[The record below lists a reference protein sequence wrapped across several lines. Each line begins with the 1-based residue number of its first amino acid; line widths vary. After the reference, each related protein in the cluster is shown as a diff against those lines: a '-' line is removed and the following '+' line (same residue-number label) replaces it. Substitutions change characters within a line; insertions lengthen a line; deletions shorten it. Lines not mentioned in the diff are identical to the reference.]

1 MIVKWPNKW
10 VRRSSRGPV
19 AVLLLL
25 TYVMLSVDS
34 AGAAAV
40 SAPPGATR
48 THIVRSGETLSSIAS
63 QYGLTEAA
71 LAQANGIAN
80 PNLIY
85 AGQQLVIPASEG
97 AASPAIVP
105 AQGQA
110 IHVVQRGEALSAIGR
125 RYGVTEGAIAQANGI
140 ANPNLIYA
148 GQQLLIP
155 VGGGAAPAP
164 AIAPRQGAG
173 LHVVQP
179 GQTLSAI
186 AAQYGVSEQALAQA
200 NGIANPSLIY
210 AGQQL
215 VIPTGGGIAAAPLPV
230 AAPRAGEVAELAA
243 IVYAEAQ
250 ASPVDFN
257 EMLAVASVI
266 RNRVEHVAA
275 YPIDQIW
282 FGGSGYHGVTSNS
295 REFPSYGT
303 PRYWNF
309 LAGTVGSGQEQVAA
323 EYAMQAAVQVYNG
336 GSVYDFVFFQQAAT
350 RPSPRAAFTST
361 HLGAHNFWSFRPE
374 CINPLIPCS

>member
-1 MIVKWPNKW
+1 MIVKWPNNRVW
-10 VRRSSRGPV
+10 WSPRGPV
-19 AVLLLL
+19 VILLLL
-25 TYVMLSVDS
+25 AYVVLSVDS

-40 SAPPGATR
+40 SAP
-48 THIVRSGETLSSIAS
+48 RSATLS
-63 QYGLTEAA
+63 
-71 LAQANGIAN
+71 
-80 PNLIY
+80 
-85 AGQQLVIPASEG
+85 
-97 AASPAIVP
+97 
-105 AQGQA
+105 
-110 IHVVQRGEALSAIGR
+110 HVVRPGE
-125 RYGVTEGAIAQANGI
+125 
-140 ANPNLIYA
+140 
-148 GQQLLIP
+148 
-155 VGGGAAPAP
+155 
-164 AIAPRQGAG
+164 
-173 LHVVQP
+173 
-179 GQTLSAI
+179 TLSAI
-186 AAQYGVSEQALAQA
+186 AAQYGLTEAALAQA

-250 ASPVDFN
+250 ASPIDFN

-275 YPIDQIW
+275 YPIDRIW
-282 FGGSGYHGVTSNS
+282 FGGSGYHGVVSNS

-323 EYAMQAAVQVYNG
+323 ESAMQAAVQVYNG

-374 CINPLIPCS
+374 CINPLVPCS

>member
-1 MIVKWPNKW
+1 LV
-10 VRRSSRGPV
+10 
-19 AVLLLL
+19 
-25 TYVMLSVDS
+25 LSVGS
-34 AGAAAV
+34 ASAAGV
-40 SAPPGATR
+40 SAPPRAT
-48 THIVRSGETLSSIAS
+48 TSHVVRPGETLSAIAR
-63 QYGLTEAA
+63 QYGVTEAA

-80 PNLIY
+80 PNLVY
-85 AGQQLVIPASEG
+85 AGQQLVIPESG
-97 AASPAIVP
+97 DAASPAIVP
-105 AQGQA
+105 ARGQA

-140 ANPNLIYA
+140 ANP
-148 GQQLLIP
+148 
-155 VGGGAAPAP
+155 
-164 AIAPRQGAG
+164 
-173 LHVVQP
+173 
-179 GQTLSAI
+179 
-186 AAQYGVSEQALAQA
+186 
-200 NGIANPSLIY
+200 SLIY

-215 VIPTGGGIAAAPLPV
+215 VIPGGGGPAAAPLPV
-230 AAPRAGEVAELAA
+230 AAPRSGEVAELAA

-257 EMLAVASVI
+257 EMLAVASVV

-275 YPIDQIW
+275 YPGDLMW
-282 FGGSGYHGVTSNS
+282 FGGPGYHGVISNS

-323 EYAMQAAVQVYNG
+323 ESAMQAAVQVYNG

-350 RPSPRAAFTST
+350 RPSPRVAFAST

-374 CINPLIPCS
+374 CVSPSVPCS

>member
-1 MIVKWPNKW
+1 VIVKWPNKW
-10 VRRSSRGPV
+10 VRRSRRGP
-19 AVLLLL
+19 AATFLLLGYL
-25 TYVMLSVDS
+25 VLSVS
-34 AGAAAV
+34 GASAAAV
-40 SAPPGATR
+40 SVPSRAT
-48 THIVRSGETLSSIAS
+48 TSHVVRPGETLSAIAR

-71 LAQANGIAN
+71 LAQANGLAN
-80 PNLIY
+80 PNLVY
-85 AGQQLVIPASEG
+85 AGQQIVIPTAGG
-97 AASPAIVP
+97 AAPA
-105 AQGQA
+105 AAGAGKA
-110 IHVVQRGEALSAIGR
+110 IHVVRPGETLSAVAQ
-125 RYGVTEGAIAQANGI
+125 RYGATEAAIAQANGI
-140 ANPNLIYA
+140 ANPNLVYA

-155 VGGGAAPAP
+155 ASGDTAAPP
-164 AIAPRQGAG
+164 ATATGHGAV

-179 GQTLSAI
+179 GQTLSTI
-186 AAQYGVSEQALAQA
+186 ATQYGVSEPVLAQA

-215 VIPTGGGIAAAPLPV
+215 VIPAGGGAAAPLPV

-257 EMLAVASVI
+257 EMLAVASVV

-275 YPIDQIW
+275 YPGDLMW
-282 FGGSGYHGVTSNS
+282 FGGPGYHGVISNS

-323 EYAMQAAVQVYNG
+323 ESAMQAAVQVYNG

-350 RPSPRAAFTST
+350 RPSPRVAFAST

-374 CINPLIPCS
+374 CVSPSVPCS